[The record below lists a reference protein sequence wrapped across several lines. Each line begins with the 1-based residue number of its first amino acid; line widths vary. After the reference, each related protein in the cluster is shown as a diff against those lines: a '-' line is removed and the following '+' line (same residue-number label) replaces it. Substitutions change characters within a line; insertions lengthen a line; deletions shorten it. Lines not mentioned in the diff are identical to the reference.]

1 MLDSTQHWSQ
11 QWGKTV
17 EGCSKR
23 WHGEAQEATQRIR
36 AAIHAR
42 YAMLPY
48 LYTLFREAHTE
59 GLPIMR
65 PLAFEFPGE
74 AWALGVDDT
83 FMLGPSLLVAPVTEA
98 GATQRALRLPA
109 PGPWYS
115 ATTGD
120 TAAPGE
126 HTLAVT
132 LDSVPAYLRGGSII
146 PFKAGGPRSAQRA
159 TALRVSSCC
168 CCKHNTAALAF
179 QVLRLH
185 SWQHWGRWLQE
196 RARRSTDAMARD
208 PVTLVVALDAAGAAA
223 GELYVDD
230 GSSFAYRRGVF
241 LHRRFEF
248 AGGVL
253 TSRPAPGAGGSMA
266 SDVRIERLV
275 VLGLQPGRQWR
286 VERDR
291 VPLDAAPG
299 PLLLR
304 AGLPR
309 TALVVR
315 KPGLP
320 LDADWAV
327 RFLAGGAVA

>member
-1 MLDSTQHWSQ
+1 
-11 QWGKTV
+11 
-17 EGCSKR
+17 
-23 WHGEAQEATQRIR
+23 
-36 AAIHAR
+36 
-42 YAMLPY
+42 MLPY

-115 ATTGD
+115 AITGD
-120 TAAPGE
+120 TAAPGA

-146 PFKAGGPRSAQRA
+146 PFKAGGPRSALRA
-159 TALRVSSCC
+159 TALHAFLMLLQQAHCC
-168 CCKHNTAALAF
+168 CPCI

-185 SWQHWGRWLQE
+185 CWQHRWRWLQE

-208 PVTLVVALDAAGAAA
+208 PLTLVVALDAAGAAV

-230 GSSFAYRRGVF
+230 GRSFAYRRGVF

-253 TSRPAPGAGGSMA
+253 TSRPAPGGGGSMA

-275 VLGLQPGRQWR
+275 VLGLQPGQQWR
-286 VERDR
+286 VEREGA
-291 VPLDAAPG
+291 PLDAALG

-304 AGLPR
+304 AGLPH

-327 RFLAGGAVA
+327 HFLAGGAVA

>member
-1 MLDSTQHWSQ
+1 
-11 QWGKTV
+11 
-17 EGCSKR
+17 
-23 WHGEAQEATQRIR
+23 
-36 AAIHAR
+36 
-42 YAMLPY
+42 MLPY

-120 TAAPGE
+120 TAAPGA

-132 LDSVPAYLRGGSII
+132 LDSVPAYLRGGSIV
-146 PFKAGGPRSAQRA
+146 PFKAGGPRSALPAA
-159 TALRVSSCC
+159 TLCAFAVMLLLQARCC
-168 CCKHNTAALAF
+168 CH
-179 QVLRLH
+179 RIPGLH
-185 SWQHWGRWLQE
+185 SEQRWWRWSQE
-196 RARRSTDAMARD
+196 RARRSTGAMARD
-208 PVTLVVALDAAGAAA
+208 PLTLVVALDAAGAAA

-230 GSSFAYRRGVF
+230 GRSFAYRRGVF

-253 TSRPAPGAGGSMA
+253 TSRPAPGGGGAMA
-266 SDVRIERLV
+266 AEVRVERLV

-286 VERDR
+286 VEREGA
-291 VPLDAAPG
+291 PLDAALG